1 MLLAMRHVISWSGG
15 KDSTATVILFHEH
28 EKELI
33 NEGDE
38 VIILCIEVMYDLAR
52 NISGHNP
59 DIIKFIYE
67 KKKIFESWGYKVEIL
82 RSDRDFK
89 YCFHHVMEKNTT
101 PDRIGLHY
109 GFPVSGICSVK
120 RDCKERPRK
129 KWFKEHLGDY
139 IEYVGI
145 AIDEPKRLDSIKKKG
160 CISLLERYNLT
171 EDDAMKLCRKYG
183 LLSPQYDL
191 DGQKRDGCWF
201 CPNAKLC
208 EHKAIKE
215 KMPDIWS
222 EYVSLEDIP
231 NLGYPKWN
239 CYSNE
244 TLHDRDAKMMGPKYY
259 QISIFDYLNSMA

>member
-1 MLLAMRHVISWSGG
+1 MKHVISWSGG

-28 EKELI
+28 EKELMKD
-33 NEGDE
+33 GDE
-38 VIILCIEVMYDLAR
+38 VVILFIEVMYDLAR

-82 RSDRDFK
+82 HSDKDFQ
-89 YCFHHVMEKNTT
+89 YCFHHIMEKNTT
-101 PDRIGLHY
+101 PDRIGRPY

-120 RDCKERPRK
+120 RDCKKRPK
-129 KWFKEHLGDY
+129 DNWVKEHSFGGLV
-139 IEYVGI
+139 EYVGI
-145 AIDEPKRLDSIKKKG
+145 AIDEAKRLESIKKKG
-160 CISLLERYNLT
+160 CISLLERYGLT
-171 EDDAMKLCRKYG
+171 EDDAMKICREHD

-215 KMPDIWS
+215 KMPNVWY
-222 EYVSLEDIP
+222 EYVSLENIP

-239 CYSNE
+239 CYSKE
-244 TLHDRDAKMMGPKYY
+244 TLHQRNELLEKGYY
-259 QISIFDYLNSMA
+259 QMSIFDYIERSI